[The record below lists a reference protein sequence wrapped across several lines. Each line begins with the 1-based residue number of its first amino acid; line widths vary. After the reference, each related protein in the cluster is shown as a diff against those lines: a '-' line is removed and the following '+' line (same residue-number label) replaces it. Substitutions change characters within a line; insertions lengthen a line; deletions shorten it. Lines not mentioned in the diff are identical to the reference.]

1 MDVKWIKIVFK
12 TSSFNMCRQLKYHHS
27 LISFEPDKEIST
39 VQKHHFITQFMRLST
54 SSSLLDDDTQ
64 LFIHRKHDIIHYSFA
79 QTSSVH
85 CVVYSSGSSVQ
96 SCHNSSIDTQKFSIH
111 SKIIIIQW
119 TVIHLSSYHFR
130 DASVLF
136 SLFCCV
142 CTCLWVLL
150 YVNPVN
156 RFHILFI

>member
-1 MDVKWIKIVFK
+1 
-12 TSSFNMCRQLKYHHS
+12 
-27 LISFEPDKEIST
+27 
-39 VQKHHFITQFMRLST
+39 MRLST

-79 QTSSVH
+79 QTSSVQ

-142 CTCLWVLL
+142 CMCM
-150 YVNPVN
+150 YVFVGTFVCKSSKSISYSVYLINH
-156 RFHILFI
+156 FHSLFNIIIIISPQIQSCVPFRVAKKKLV